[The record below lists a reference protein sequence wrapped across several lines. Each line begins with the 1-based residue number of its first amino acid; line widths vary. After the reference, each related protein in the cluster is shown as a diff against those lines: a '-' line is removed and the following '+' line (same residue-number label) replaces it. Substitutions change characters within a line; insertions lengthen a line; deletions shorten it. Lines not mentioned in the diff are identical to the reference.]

1 MTREDPASQEEPSS
15 KRYAGDVSQSF
26 ISKEKPSAW
35 KHDGY
40 QIKKMVC
47 VTLASLAI
55 LLVVFSPVFVPC
67 LYFYGSELPPSDSQ
81 AFVFFNPQPNDT
93 WIFRVT
99 QISGECSS
107 VTRGFAEFHVGSQNL
122 TDVTRP
128 PVYKLGNLGDQVLVV
143 DQTKWE
149 TARPDVKVSTRA
161 VIVLSKDP
169 HRPSSPLPGPDP
181 ETKVPIFRLR
191 VEDAYLFTRIAE
203 HQLLEFVKD
212 SNVIKNPTVRTKNLV
227 EINYSELPH

>member
-1 MTREDPASQEEPSS
+1 M
-15 KRYAGDVSQSF
+15 
-26 ISKEKPSAW
+26 
-35 KHDGY
+35 
-40 QIKKMVC
+40 
-47 VTLASLAI
+47 
-55 LLVVFSPVFVPC
+55 
-67 LYFYGSELPPSDSQ
+67 
-81 AFVFFNPQPNDT
+81 
-93 WIFRVT
+93 
-99 QISGECSS
+99 
-107 VTRGFAEFHVGSQNL
+107 

-149 TARPDVKVSTRA
+149 TARPDVKVSTRG

-169 HRPSSPLPGPDP
+169 YRPSSPLPGPDP
-181 ETKVPIFRLR
+181 ESKVPIFRLR

-227 EINYSELPH
+227 DINYSELPH